1 MFCFNLYY
9 DNHIWRS
16 QKIFVVNSYPTFCLL
31 RFSPKDTLQKCN
43 KTNWS
48 LRMDVLNSLHTWLFE
63 VTSYSHQVVHK
74 KFSEE
79 CVFSP
84 RCPRRNWRVPYRCR
98 RAVPSRAVEPVSPC
112 GAVPCGRARVLLC
125 PVDGRARV
133 PCGRTRVLC
142 PVEEPCA
149 VRCQVV

>member
-1 MFCFNLYY
+1 MTFFEDVTRGRAVCQRKQRCFCFNLLSGALITFGCLRKYFLSTLIPLFVCY
-9 DNHIWRS
+9 DFHQKTRS
-16 QKIFVVNSYPTFCLL
+16 LIATQ
-31 RFSPKDTLQKCN
+31 N
-43 KTNWS
+43 KLVSQNGCTP
-48 LRMDVLNSLHTWLFE
+48 LNSLHTWLFE

-112 GAVPCGRARVLLC
+112 AAVPCALWKN
-125 PVDGRARV
+125 RV
-133 PCGRTRVLC
+133 P
-142 PVEEPCA
+142 
-149 VRCQVV
+149 